1 MRKSFSII
9 KAICAIG
16 CIVYGFLYFK
26 GLLETDNVTTAMY
39 AWALGLVGFIDAFI
53 K

>member
-1 MRKSFSII
+1 MKRPFSII
-9 KAICAIG
+9 QAICAIG

-26 GLLETDNVTTAMY
+26 GLREFDNVTMAMY
-39 AWALGLVGFIDAFI
+39 AWALGLVGFVDAFR